1 MSDQPTETQLWVD
14 NDEPLYRMKQAIWK
28 NLMRKCRKGIYL
40 HDEAKKAFRHLTDA
54 AARTYKKE
62 IHDVLEIADRR
73 EAETDFVAE
82 YESASGCKQNYSF
95 TAEQEQKVRREYGIK
110 GLRSKRRRSRR

>member
-14 NDEPLYRMKQAIWK
+14 NTEPLYNMKLAIWK
-28 NLMRKCRKGIYL
+28 NLMKKCRKGIYL

-62 IHDVLEIADRR
+62 IHEPLDVPDRR
-73 EAETDFVAE
+73 EAEVDFLAE
-82 YESASGCKQNYSF
+82 YESATGCKQGRMF
-95 TAEQEQKVRREYGIK
+95 TAEHEAKVKAEYGLK
-110 GLRSKRRRSRR
+110 GMRKRPRRK